1 MTMLR
6 KFLGLSAVVVA
17 CGGSGANQP
26 QPTLA
31 SATASASA
39 APITPE
45 MLEKDPLNLFPSG
58 AQEEWTYLFFVEVS
72 GHTTDRPLV
81 SAFEDVRHKTRFFK
95 VLGSYPS
102 I

>member
-1 MTMLR
+1 MPAR
-6 KFLGLSAVVVA
+6 VA
-17 CGGSGANQP
+17 ACTPARPTKWPRRRGFSPAGAPNASCAMPSTAPASGDTGGSN
-26 QPTLA
+26 
-31 SATASASA
+31 
-39 APITPE
+39 
-45 MLEKDPLNLFPSG
+45 
-58 AQEEWTYLFFVEVS
+58 EEWAYLFFVEVS